1 MSGIP
6 STNEQYGGHD
16 VERTESQRIIAEIKT
31 LKKANKLATYPRIIE
46 QVLEDGGQVSLST
59 LRRICA
65 EGSEASAQSF
75 SHDTILVP
83 VRDALKKLQAKDLP
97 NMPDADV
104 IDAMKA
110 VIHVQDE
117 EIANLHDMRD
127 HLEKRIAFLL
137 EQIER
142 KDRRMDEK
150 DEIIKKLM
158 EKVLKEE

>member
-1 MSGIP
+1 MSTKP
-6 STNEQYGGHD
+6 SAEEHGGNM
-16 VERTESQRIIAEIKT
+16 ERTESQRIISEIKA
-31 LKKANKLATYPRIIE
+31 LKKSNKLASYHRIIE
-46 QVLEDGGQVSLST
+46 QVESDGGTVSLST

-65 EGSEASAQSF
+65 EGSEANASSF
-75 SHDTILVP
+75 THDTILVP

-104 IDAMKA
+104 VDALKA

-150 DEIIKKLM
+150 DEIIRRLM
-158 EKVLKEE
+158 EKVL

>member
-1 MSGIP
+1 MNTIP
-6 STNEQYGGHD
+6 STNEQGEEM
-16 VERTESQRIIAEIKT
+16 ERTESQRIIAEIKA
-31 LKKANKLATYPRIIE
+31 LKKSNKLASYHRIIE
-46 QVLEDGGQVSLST
+46 QVESDGGTVSLST

-65 EGSEASAQSF
+65 EGSEANASSF
-75 SHDTILVP
+75 THDTILIP
-83 VRDALKKLQAKDLP
+83 VRDALKKLQTKDLP

-104 IDAMKA
+104 VDALKA

-137 EQIER
+137 EQIEK

-150 DEIIKKLM
+150 DEIIRKLM
-158 EKVLKEE
+158 EKVL

>member
-1 MSGIP
+1 MSTKP
-6 STNEQYGGHD
+6 SAEEHGGNM
-16 VERTESQRIIAEIKT
+16 ERTESQRIIAEIKA
-31 LKKANKLATYPRIIE
+31 LKKSNKLASYHRIIE
-46 QVLEDGGQVSLST
+46 QVESDGGQVSLST
-59 LRRICA
+59 LRRICS
-65 EGSEASAQSF
+65 EGSEANASSF
-75 SHDTILVP
+75 THDTILVP

-104 IDAMKA
+104 VDALKA

-150 DEIIKKLM
+150 DEIIRRLM
-158 EKVLKEE
+158 EKVL

>member
-1 MSGIP
+1 M
-6 STNEQYGGHD
+6 
-16 VERTESQRIIAEIKT
+16 ERTESQRIIAEIKA
-31 LKKANKLATYPRIIE
+31 LKKSNKLASYHRIIE
-46 QVLEDGGQVSLST
+46 QVESDGGQVSLST
-59 LRRICA
+59 LRRICS
-65 EGSEASAQSF
+65 EGSEANASSF
-75 SHDTILVP
+75 THDTILVP

-104 IDAMKA
+104 VDALKA

-150 DEIIKKLM
+150 DEIIRRLM
-158 EKVLKEE
+158 EKVL

>member
-1 MSGIP
+1 M
-6 STNEQYGGHD
+6 
-16 VERTESQRIIAEIKT
+16 
-31 LKKANKLATYPRIIE
+31 
-46 QVLEDGGQVSLST
+46 LEDGGQVSLST